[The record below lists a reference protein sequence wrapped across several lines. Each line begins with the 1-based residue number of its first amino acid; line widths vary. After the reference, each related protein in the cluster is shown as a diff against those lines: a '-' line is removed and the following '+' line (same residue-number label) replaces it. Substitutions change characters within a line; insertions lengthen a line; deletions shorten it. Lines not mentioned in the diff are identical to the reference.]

1 MDKHPA
7 QKRSL
12 FGYLF
17 LTCSI
22 ISEVFGTTMLKFS
35 DGFTVFLPTLGII
48 AGFSIAFYCLSLCLR
63 YLSMSLAY
71 ATWAGAG
78 TALTALISVVVF
90 RESLNV
96 IAVFGLLFIIGGV
109 FFLNKSKEKGPDE
122 DQASPGSPRADG
134 L

>member
-1 MDKHPA
+1 MDKRPA
-7 QKRSL
+7 QKRAL

-22 ISEVFGTTMLKFS
+22 ISEVFGTTMLKLS
-35 DGFTVFLPTLGII
+35 NGFTVLLPSIAVI
-48 AGFSIAFYCLSLCLR
+48 AGFGTAFYCLSLCLR
-63 YLSMSLAY
+63 HLSLGLAY
-71 ATWAGAG
+71 ATWSGAG